1 MNNNQ
6 TTTNNTNANETTTT
20 KSEEITMQYKLTK
33 ETSTEINDALNI
45 LRAEDRDFA
54 LTIRK
59 VYNNLN
65 CKVFTSM
72 PYSGEDLVAYY
83 NGNITDTDALHAC
96 NFIINLA
103 GFEAHI
109 EEVIDIPEIELDEET
124 EDRFAFMDELEY
136 SEMDAHQLSL
146 VLFKDLSTELEM
158 SILSM
163 NTGLKMKYD
172 LLDELK
178 DHIKT
183 SSLKRTTALGEAPTR
198 IEVLEGKLANVLALV
213 KLDTGKSSL
222 VLKDGRLLAY
232 EYLTDKRK
240 TDVGNLGY
248 LANMREGKTNALD
261 VFILEATF
269 KAYKEEVAKGTL
281 PVTSREFNMAVAK
294 VINGVEETTE
304 ATKKL
309 VEDAAW

>member
-6 TTTNNTNANETTTT
+6 TTTNNTNTNETTTTT

-33 ETSTEINDALNI
+33 ETNTDINDALNI

-103 GFEAHI
+103 GFEAHA

-146 VLFKDLSTELEM
+146 VLLKDLGNEIESAA
-158 SILSM
+158 ISM
-163 NTGLKMKYD
+163 NAGLKIKLDM
-172 LLDELK
+172 LDELK
-178 DHIKT
+178 DH
-183 SSLKRTTALGEAPTR
+183 LVEMYPDVRV
-198 IEVLEGKLANVLALV
+198 EVLTDKLANALAVTKLENGTSLAL
-213 KLDTGKSSL
+213 LD
-222 VLKDGRLLAY
+222 
-232 EYLTDKRK
+232 
-240 TDVGNLGY
+240 GNLAVY
-248 LANMREGKTNALD
+248 KYMATTKKADSKNFEFLATIGGDKTQSLD
-261 VFILEATF
+261 ILILQSVFKT
-269 KAYKEEVAKGTL
+269 YKEEVTKGTL
-281 PVTSREFNMAVAK
+281 PATSAELNLAILRTTSGAVA
-294 VINGVEETTE
+294 T
-304 ATKKL
+304 TKKSIDSL
-309 VEDAAW
+309 KGLF